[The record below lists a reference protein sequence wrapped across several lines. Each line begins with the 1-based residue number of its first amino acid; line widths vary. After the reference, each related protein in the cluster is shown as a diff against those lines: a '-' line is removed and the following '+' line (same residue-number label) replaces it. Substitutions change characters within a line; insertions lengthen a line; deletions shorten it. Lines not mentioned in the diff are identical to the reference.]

1 MTLLTQHLTTVS
13 DVMLQHL
20 KQVRRRVI
28 SFTEVPDI
36 GVADDVL
43 NSLASSVKLANDLTK
58 FYAKEGLGILPIG
71 KYSSN
76 GPEIRK

>member
-1 MTLLTQHLTTVS
+1 MP
-13 DVMLQHL
+13 
-20 KQVRRRVI
+20 

-36 GVADDVL
+36 ADNVL
-43 NSLASSVKLANDLTK
+43 NSQASSLKLANDLTK

>member
-58 FYAKEGLGILPIG
+58 ALREVSKEGLGILPLG
-71 KYSSN
+71 KYS
-76 GPEIRK
+76 RF